1 MIIGLIYLLSVVL
14 VFIGIILHERKTEY
28 LDQEALFFIILA
40 SVLWPFALGCLAVIE
55 FFRWLEKVV
64 NK

>member
-1 MIIGLIYLLSVVL
+1 MIIGLLYSISVVL
-14 VFIGIILHERKTEY
+14 VLVGIVLHERKTEY
-28 LDQEALFFIILA
+28 LNQEALFLIILA